1 MVSQG
6 AGGSA
11 LVVDYGADHATGNSF
26 RVRPLLLAYR
36 RFLITC
42 SLQAFK
48 GHALA
53 NPFDCPGQADLTV
66 NVDFAYL
73 AEALKGTGT
82 SLSPSNKIRCSSIT
96 ATAHGPLSQR
106 SFLHHM
112 GLGTRIS
119 ALQCAAATPERADVL
134 SKAAARLVDPAGMG
148 KEYKVMGV
156 TAGTASAAD
165 TDGVWPFIAG
175 EIQEQD
181 PAASRAQHP
190 PRDA

>member
-1 MVSQG
+1 
-6 AGGSA
+6 
-11 LVVDYGADHATGNSF
+11 
-26 RVRPLLLAYR
+26 
-36 RFLITC
+36 
-42 SLQAFK
+42 
-48 GHALA
+48 
-53 NPFDCPGQADLTV
+53 
-66 NVDFAYL
+66 
-73 AEALKGTGT
+73 
-82 SLSPSNKIRCSSIT
+82 
-96 ATAHGPLSQR
+96 
-106 SFLHHM
+106 M

-119 ALQCAAATPERADVL
+119 ALQRAAATPERADVL

-156 TAGTASAAD
+156 TAGAASAAN